1 MSLIERFLKLPLK
14 FQINLSLIFILL
26 ITIILVFS
34 FSEALI
40 LMNYSYIK
48 SERKEYFLNME
59 QSLIENDINFIN
71 ICLLQYENII
81 KLFNS
86 QIYHY
91 LNNETIVQDFYEKN
105 KIPLNLSRNKIVVI
119 KNKSDLDNYPE
130 YNESIPDNEKKV
142 YIYCGAKESGICRKI
157 IDLIRANALIYLY
170 LYKGIR
176 EFKIPF
182 YGRQRLMNEYSLFF
196 KKYSTFIS
204 INNTKMK
211 DYMSDDGDIDEMLDL
226 INSLS
231 KNDYNFNKRFF
242 DEYIKNNIITMELMY
257 NKIYYIF
264 DDYKLLNDTYE
275 KENYIM
281 DKSIYFQTLEYTS
294 DITYFDNTWN
304 ISKDRITGAN
314 SVIPNSLGWI
324 LLNIYKKLD
333 IVVLPINNFSK
344 KLISKNL
351 CYFFIYKQYYYLLNK
366 NDISSQDKLEEIIN
380 AINNDENISDIKVCK
395 LDNYF
400 NDISEYININNEFFY
415 YYDLKNIYDSYLYK
429 LFKSDSRSYLF
440 EMKSSFPNFE
450 SLKLFSPNFFTF
462 SQIDFY
468 SFSFGSNLSRI
479 ISSSEE
485 FITNVNYFIIIVLWF
500 FWIII
505 IIIFIIIILIVIP
518 TITNPIVRLT
528 QIINLNDSKNENII
542 EYKLDDDINKF
553 FSLCK
558 NLINGEMINNELKL
572 NEILE
577 DQDLFDNSA
586 NNNMIINNKM
596 ILELI
601 ENQKCIN
608 DNNKNIFLF
617 KEGNA
622 NENKRDKSNNKLAK
636 IRNRNF
642 NEFDNNDVIKLISV
656 NDEEIY
662 SQKNSKKS
670 KEIKEENEELYSKLD
685 EDDLEANNLKLYE
698 DLIKITDFVFYGKE
712 KEKLNK
718 NKKNLD
724 KSSSVS
730 KKSKPENSIKIIKGF
745 ENITYYWYMTEKVNR
760 TIRRYTNIYS

>member
-48 SERKEYFLNME
+48 SERKKYFLNME

-264 DDYKLLNDTYE
+264 DDYKLLNDTYV

-304 ISKDRITGAN
+304 ISKTRITGVN

-468 SFSFGSNLSRI
+468 SFLFGSNLSRI

-528 QIINLNDSKNENII
+528 QIINLNDSKNENIF

>member
-264 DDYKLLNDTYE
+264 DEYKLLNDTYE

-304 ISKDRITGAN
+304 ISKARITGAN

-344 KLISKNL
+344 KLFSKNL

-450 SLKLFSPNFFTF
+450 SLKLFSPDFFTF

-485 FITNVNYFIIIVLWF
+485 LITNVNYFIIIVLWF

-528 QIINLNDSKNENII
+528 QIINLNDSKNENIF

-670 KEIKEENEELYSKLD
+670 KEIREENEELYSKLD

>member
-48 SERKEYFLNME
+48 SERKKYFLNME

-130 YNESIPDNEKKV
+130 YNEFIPDNEKKV

-182 YGRQRLMNEYSLFF
+182 YGRQSLMNEYSLFF

-264 DDYKLLNDTYE
+264 DDYKLLNDTYV

-304 ISKDRITGAN
+304 ISKTRITGVN

-344 KLISKNL
+344 KLLSKNL

-468 SFSFGSNLSRI
+468 SFLFGSNLSRI

-528 QIINLNDSKNENII
+528 QIINLNDSKNENIF

>member
-1 MSLIERFLKLPLK
+1 
-14 FQINLSLIFILL
+14 
-26 ITIILVFS
+26 
-34 FSEALI
+34 
-40 LMNYSYIK
+40 
-48 SERKEYFLNME
+48 
-59 QSLIENDINFIN
+59 
-71 ICLLQYENII
+71 
-81 KLFNS
+81 
-86 QIYHY
+86 
-91 LNNETIVQDFYEKN
+91 
-105 KIPLNLSRNKIVVI
+105 
-119 KNKSDLDNYPE
+119 
-130 YNESIPDNEKKV
+130 
-142 YIYCGAKESGICRKI
+142 
-157 IDLIRANALIYLY
+157 
-170 LYKGIR
+170 
-176 EFKIPF
+176 
-182 YGRQRLMNEYSLFF
+182 MNEYSLFF

-231 KNDYNFNKRFF
+231 KNDFNFNKRFF

-264 DDYKLLNDTYE
+264 DEYKLLNDTYE

-304 ISKDRITGAN
+304 ISKARITGAN

-344 KLISKNL
+344 KLFSKNL

-380 AINNDENISDIKVCK
+380 SINNDENISDIKVCK

-450 SLKLFSPNFFTF
+450 SLKLFSPDFFTF

-485 FITNVNYFIIIVLWF
+485 LITNVNYFIIIVLWF

-528 QIINLNDSKNENII
+528 QIINLNDSKNENIF

-670 KEIKEENEELYSKLD
+670 KEIREENEELYSKLD

>member
-48 SERKEYFLNME
+48 SERKVYFLNME

-304 ISKDRITGAN
+304 ISKARITGAN

-344 KLISKNL
+344 KLFSKNL

-450 SLKLFSPNFFTF
+450 SLKLFSPDFFTF

-528 QIINLNDSKNENII
+528 QIINLNDSKNENIF

>member
-264 DDYKLLNDTYE
+264 DDYKLLNDNYE

-304 ISKDRITGAN
+304 ISKARITGAN

-344 KLISKNL
+344 KLFSKNL

-450 SLKLFSPNFFTF
+450 SLKLFSPDFFTF

-528 QIINLNDSKNENII
+528 QIINLNDSKNENIF

>member
-1 MSLIERFLKLPLK
+1 
-14 FQINLSLIFILL
+14 
-26 ITIILVFS
+26 
-34 FSEALI
+34 
-40 LMNYSYIK
+40 
-48 SERKEYFLNME
+48 
-59 QSLIENDINFIN
+59 
-71 ICLLQYENII
+71 
-81 KLFNS
+81 
-86 QIYHY
+86 
-91 LNNETIVQDFYEKN
+91 
-105 KIPLNLSRNKIVVI
+105 
-119 KNKSDLDNYPE
+119 
-130 YNESIPDNEKKV
+130 
-142 YIYCGAKESGICRKI
+142 
-157 IDLIRANALIYLY
+157 
-170 LYKGIR
+170 
-176 EFKIPF
+176 
-182 YGRQRLMNEYSLFF
+182 MNEYSLFF

-264 DDYKLLNDTYE
+264 DDYKLLNDTYV

-281 DKSIYFQTLEYTS
+281 DKSIYFQTLEYIS

-304 ISKDRITGAN
+304 ISKTRITGVN

-528 QIINLNDSKNENII
+528 QIINLNDSKNENIF

-718 NKKNLD
+718 NQTILD

>member
-48 SERKEYFLNME
+48 SERKKYFLNME

-281 DKSIYFQTLEYTS
+281 DKSIYFQTLDYTS
-294 DITYFDNTWN
+294 DITYFYNTWN
-304 ISKDRITGAN
+304 ISKARITGAN

-344 KLISKNL
+344 KLFSKNL

-518 TITNPIVRLT
+518 TITNPIVRLI
-528 QIINLNDSKNENII
+528 QIINLNDSKNENIF

>member
-48 SERKEYFLNME
+48 SERKKYFLNME

-304 ISKDRITGAN
+304 ISKTRITGVN

-468 SFSFGSNLSRI
+468 SFLFGSNLSRI

-528 QIINLNDSKNENII
+528 QIINLNDSKNENIF

>member
-48 SERKEYFLNME
+48 SERKKYFLNME

-264 DDYKLLNDTYE
+264 DDYKLLNDTYV

-304 ISKDRITGAN
+304 ISKTRITGVN

-528 QIINLNDSKNENII
+528 QIINLNDSKNENIF

>member
-264 DDYKLLNDTYE
+264 DDYKLLNDTYV

-304 ISKDRITGAN
+304 ISKARITGAN

-344 KLISKNL
+344 KLFSKNL

-380 AINNDENISDIKVCK
+380 SINNDENISDIKVCK

-450 SLKLFSPNFFTF
+450 SLKLFSPDFFTF

-528 QIINLNDSKNENII
+528 QIINLNDSKNENIF

>member
-48 SERKEYFLNME
+48 SERKKYFLNME

-182 YGRQRLMNEYSLFF
+182 YGRQRLMDEYSLFF

-528 QIINLNDSKNENII
+528 QIINLNDSKNENIF

>member
-264 DDYKLLNDTYE
+264 DDYKLLNDTYV

-304 ISKDRITGAN
+304 ISKTRITGVN

-528 QIINLNDSKNENII
+528 QIINLNDSKNENIF

>member
-304 ISKDRITGAN
+304 ISKARITGAN

-450 SLKLFSPNFFTF
+450 SLKLFSPDFFTF

-528 QIINLNDSKNENII
+528 QIINLNDSKNENIF

>member
-48 SERKEYFLNME
+48 SERKKYFLNME

-130 YNESIPDNEKKV
+130 YNEFIPDNEKKV

-264 DDYKLLNDTYE
+264 DDYKLLNDTYV

-304 ISKDRITGAN
+304 ISKTRITGVN

-468 SFSFGSNLSRI
+468 SFLFGSNLSRI

-528 QIINLNDSKNENII
+528 QIINLNDSKNENIF

>member
-157 IDLIRANALIYLY
+157 IDLIRTNALIYLY

-304 ISKDRITGAN
+304 ISKARITGAN

-344 KLISKNL
+344 KLFSKNL

-450 SLKLFSPNFFTF
+450 SLKLFSPDFFTF

-528 QIINLNDSKNENII
+528 QIINLNDSKNENIF

-670 KEIKEENEELYSKLD
+670 KEIREENEELYSKLD

-698 DLIKITDFVFYGKE
+698 DLIKITDFVFYGKG

>member
-48 SERKEYFLNME
+48 SERKKYFLNME

-304 ISKDRITGAN
+304 ISKARITGAN

-344 KLISKNL
+344 KLFSKNL

-528 QIINLNDSKNENII
+528 QIINLNDSKNENIF

>member
-48 SERKEYFLNME
+48 SERKKYFLNME

-264 DDYKLLNDTYE
+264 DDYKLLNDTYV

-304 ISKDRITGAN
+304 ISKTRITGVN

-450 SLKLFSPNFFTF
+450 SLKLFSPDFFTF

-479 ISSSEE
+479 ISSSNE
-485 FITNVNYFIIIVLWF
+485 FMTNVNFFTIIILWF
-500 FWIII
+500 FW
-505 IIIFIIIILIVIP
+505 IIIILIVIP

-528 QIINLNDSKNENII
+528 QIINLNDSKNENIF

>member
-48 SERKEYFLNME
+48 SERKKYFLNME

-344 KLISKNL
+344 KLFSKNL

-528 QIINLNDSKNENII
+528 QIINLNDSKNENIF

>member
-48 SERKEYFLNME
+48 SERKKYFLNME

-281 DKSIYFQTLEYTS
+281 DKSIYFQTLDYTS
-294 DITYFDNTWN
+294 DITYFYNTWN
-304 ISKDRITGAN
+304 ISKARITGAN

-528 QIINLNDSKNENII
+528 QIINLNDSKNENIF

>member
-264 DDYKLLNDTYE
+264 DDYKLLNDTYV

-304 ISKDRITGAN
+304 ISKTRITGVN

-344 KLISKNL
+344 KLFSKNL

-468 SFSFGSNLSRI
+468 SFLFGSNLSRI

-528 QIINLNDSKNENII
+528 QIINLNDSKNENIF

>member
-48 SERKEYFLNME
+48 SERKKYFLNME

-528 QIINLNDSKNENII
+528 QIINLNDSKNENIF

>member
-528 QIINLNDSKNENII
+528 QIINLNDSKNENIF

>member
-157 IDLIRANALIYLY
+157 IDLIRTNALIYLY

-264 DDYKLLNDTYE
+264 DDYKLLNDNYE

-304 ISKDRITGAN
+304 ISKARITGAN

-344 KLISKNL
+344 KLFSKNL

-450 SLKLFSPNFFTF
+450 SLKLFSPDFFTF

-528 QIINLNDSKNENII
+528 QIINLNDSKNENIF

-670 KEIKEENEELYSKLD
+670 KEIREENEELYSKLD

-698 DLIKITDFVFYGKE
+698 DLIKITDFVFYGKG

>member
-450 SLKLFSPNFFTF
+450 SLKLFSPDFFTF

-528 QIINLNDSKNENII
+528 QIINLNDSKNENIF

-622 NENKRDKSNNKLAK
+622 DENKRDKSNNKLAK

>member
-264 DDYKLLNDTYE
+264 DDYKLLNDTYV

-528 QIINLNDSKNENII
+528 QIINLNDSKNENIF

>member
-1 MSLIERFLKLPLK
+1 
-14 FQINLSLIFILL
+14 
-26 ITIILVFS
+26 
-34 FSEALI
+34 
-40 LMNYSYIK
+40 
-48 SERKEYFLNME
+48 
-59 QSLIENDINFIN
+59 
-71 ICLLQYENII
+71 
-81 KLFNS
+81 
-86 QIYHY
+86 
-91 LNNETIVQDFYEKN
+91 
-105 KIPLNLSRNKIVVI
+105 
-119 KNKSDLDNYPE
+119 
-130 YNESIPDNEKKV
+130 
-142 YIYCGAKESGICRKI
+142 
-157 IDLIRANALIYLY
+157 
-170 LYKGIR
+170 
-176 EFKIPF
+176 
-182 YGRQRLMNEYSLFF
+182 
-196 KKYSTFIS
+196 
-204 INNTKMK
+204 
-211 DYMSDDGDIDEMLDL
+211 
-226 INSLS
+226 
-231 KNDYNFNKRFF
+231 
-242 DEYIKNNIITMELMY
+242 MELMY

-450 SLKLFSPNFFTF
+450 SLKLFSPDFFTF

-528 QIINLNDSKNENII
+528 QIINLNDSKNENIF

-622 NENKRDKSNNKLAK
+622 DENKRDKSNNKLAK

-662 SQKNSKKS
+662 SEKNSKKS
-670 KEIKEENEELYSKLD
+670 KEMKEENEELYSKLD

>member
-59 QSLIENDINFIN
+59 QSLIENDISFIN

-281 DKSIYFQTLEYTS
+281 DKSIYFQTLDYTS
-294 DITYFDNTWN
+294 DITYFYNTWN
-304 ISKDRITGAN
+304 ISKARITGAN

-344 KLISKNL
+344 KLLSKNL

-380 AINNDENISDIKVCK
+380 AINNDENISDVKVCK

-528 QIINLNDSKNENII
+528 QIINLNDSKNENIF

>member
-1 MSLIERFLKLPLK
+1 
-14 FQINLSLIFILL
+14 
-26 ITIILVFS
+26 
-34 FSEALI
+34 
-40 LMNYSYIK
+40 
-48 SERKEYFLNME
+48 
-59 QSLIENDINFIN
+59 
-71 ICLLQYENII
+71 
-81 KLFNS
+81 
-86 QIYHY
+86 
-91 LNNETIVQDFYEKN
+91 
-105 KIPLNLSRNKIVVI
+105 
-119 KNKSDLDNYPE
+119 
-130 YNESIPDNEKKV
+130 
-142 YIYCGAKESGICRKI
+142 
-157 IDLIRANALIYLY
+157 
-170 LYKGIR
+170 
-176 EFKIPF
+176 
-182 YGRQRLMNEYSLFF
+182 
-196 KKYSTFIS
+196 
-204 INNTKMK
+204 
-211 DYMSDDGDIDEMLDL
+211 
-226 INSLS
+226 
-231 KNDYNFNKRFF
+231 
-242 DEYIKNNIITMELMY
+242 
-257 NKIYYIF
+257 
-264 DDYKLLNDTYE
+264 
-275 KENYIM
+275 
-281 DKSIYFQTLEYTS
+281 
-294 DITYFDNTWN
+294 
-304 ISKDRITGAN
+304 
-314 SVIPNSLGWI
+314 
-324 LLNIYKKLD
+324 
-333 IVVLPINNFSK
+333 
-344 KLISKNL
+344 
-351 CYFFIYKQYYYLLNK
+351 
-366 NDISSQDKLEEIIN
+366 
-380 AINNDENISDIKVCK
+380 
-395 LDNYF
+395 
-400 NDISEYININNEFFY
+400 
-415 YYDLKNIYDSYLYK
+415 
-429 LFKSDSRSYLF
+429 
-440 EMKSSFPNFE
+440 MKSSFPNFE

-528 QIINLNDSKNENII
+528 QIINLNDSKNENIF

>member
-231 KNDYNFNKRFF
+231 KNDFNFNKRFF

-294 DITYFDNTWN
+294 DITYFYNTWN
-304 ISKDRITGAN
+304 ISKARITGAN

-380 AINNDENISDIKVCK
+380 AINNDENISDVKVCK

-518 TITNPIVRLT
+518 TRTNPIVRLT
-528 QIINLNDSKNENII
+528 QIINLNDSKNENIF

-558 NLINGEMINNELKL
+558 NLINGEMINNELKM

>member
-130 YNESIPDNEKKV
+130 YNEYIPDNEKKV

-231 KNDYNFNKRFF
+231 KNDFNFNKRFF

-264 DDYKLLNDTYE
+264 DEYKLLNDTYE

-304 ISKDRITGAN
+304 ISKTRITGAN

-344 KLISKNL
+344 KLFSKNL

-395 LDNYF
+395 LDNYY

-505 IIIFIIIILIVIP
+505 IIFFIIIILIVIP

-528 QIINLNDSKNENII
+528 QIINLNDSKNENIF

-577 DQDLFDNSA
+577 DQDLFDNST

-622 NENKRDKSNNKLAK
+622 NENKRDKTNNKLAK

-670 KEIKEENEELYSKLD
+670 KEMKEENEELYSKLD

>member
-48 SERKEYFLNME
+48 SERKKYFLNME

-304 ISKDRITGAN
+304 ISKTRITGVN

-528 QIINLNDSKNENII
+528 QIINLNDSKNENIF

>member
-182 YGRQRLMNEYSLFF
+182 YGRQRLMDEYSLFF

-264 DDYKLLNDTYE
+264 DDYKLLNDTYV

-304 ISKDRITGAN
+304 ISKTRITGAN
-314 SVIPNSLGWI
+314 SIIPNSLGWI

-344 KLISKNL
+344 KLFSKNL

-450 SLKLFSPNFFTF
+450 SLKLFSPDFFTF

-528 QIINLNDSKNENII
+528 QIINLNDSKNENIF

-685 EDDLEANNLKLYE
+685 EDDLEADNLKLYE

>member
-48 SERKEYFLNME
+48 SERKKYFLNME

-505 IIIFIIIILIVIP
+505 ITIFIIIILIVIP
-518 TITNPIVRLT
+518 TITSPIVRLT
-528 QIINLNDSKNENII
+528 QIINLNDSKNENIF

-662 SQKNSKKS
+662 SEKNSKKS
-670 KEIKEENEELYSKLD
+670 KEMKEENEELYSKLD

>member
-48 SERKEYFLNME
+48 SERKKYFLNME

-264 DDYKLLNDTYE
+264 DDYKLLNDTYV

-304 ISKDRITGAN
+304 ISKTRITGVN

-344 KLISKNL
+344 KLFSKNL

-528 QIINLNDSKNENII
+528 QIINLNDSKNENIF

-642 NEFDNNDVIKLISV
+642 NEFDNNDVIKLIRV

>member
-48 SERKEYFLNME
+48 SERKKYFLNME

-182 YGRQRLMNEYSLFF
+182 YGRQRLMNEYSLLF

-242 DEYIKNNIITMELMY
+242 DEYITNNIITMELMY

-264 DDYKLLNDTYE
+264 DDYKLLNDTYV

-468 SFSFGSNLSRI
+468 SFLFGSNLSRI

-528 QIINLNDSKNENII
+528 QIINLNDSKNENIF

>member
-211 DYMSDDGDIDEMLDL
+211 DYMSDDGDIDEILDL

-264 DDYKLLNDTYE
+264 DDYKLLNDTYV

-304 ISKDRITGAN
+304 ISKTRITGVN

-344 KLISKNL
+344 KLFSKNL

-528 QIINLNDSKNENII
+528 QIINLNDSKNENIF

>member
-182 YGRQRLMNEYSLFF
+182 YGRQRLMDEYSLFF

-264 DDYKLLNDTYE
+264 DDYKLLNDTYV

-304 ISKDRITGAN
+304 ISKTRITGVN

-344 KLISKNL
+344 KLFSKNL

-468 SFSFGSNLSRI
+468 SFLFGSNLSRI

-505 IIIFIIIILIVIP
+505 ITIFIIIILIVIP

-528 QIINLNDSKNENII
+528 QIINLNDSKNENIF